1 MEVIMPTYEYQ
12 CLECKKKFSVVL
24 TVQEYD
30 KKKVKCPACQS
41 SKVEQQVAA
50 FFAVTSKKS

>member
-1 MEVIMPTYEYQ
+1 MPTYEYQ